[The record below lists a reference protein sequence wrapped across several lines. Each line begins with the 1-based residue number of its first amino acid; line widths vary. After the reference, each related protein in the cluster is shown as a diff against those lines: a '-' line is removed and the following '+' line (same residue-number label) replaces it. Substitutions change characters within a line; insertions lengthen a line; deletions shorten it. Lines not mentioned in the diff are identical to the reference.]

1 MKVMKNVKKG
11 AKLKA
16 NDPVAYNEFMFKHPY
31 YYSVEEFINKFME
44 DIETGIKY
52 GVLEYYLDDT
62 ERRARYDKEID
73 ALIYAHLTS
82 VINRG

>member
-1 MKVMKNVKKG
+1 
-11 AKLKA
+11 
-16 NDPVAYNEFMFKHPY
+16 MFKHPY
-31 YYSVEEFINKFME
+31 YYSVEEFINTVMD

-62 ERRARYDKEID
+62 ERRSRYDKEID